1 MNLYTSCFLTA
12 EDGLETYSHAT
23 HGSAKRRSPFDR
35 RSYDLFILLKS
46 PLLPPRFSM
55 SMISEMTISLS
66 TALHM
71 S

>member
-1 MNLYTSCFLTA
+1 MGALLFGLIEVLVNDSSAYFLESVFA
-12 EDGLETYSHAT
+12 AIFREDGEV
-23 HGSAKRRSPFDR
+23 KV
-35 RSYDLFILLKS
+35 LLNS

-55 SMISEMTISLS
+55 SMISDIVISLS